1 MTEQDLRD
9 RLIRLEAQSE
19 ERLEQM
25 RSISR
30 NVEELV
36 ADLHQRRGQSDVTAT
51 VHRESREDR
60 VQRDTWLRAFLP
72 TGIMTGLWLGV
83 LELLR
88 RLGDYLA
95 ANGSASQ

>member
-1 MTEQDLRD
+1 MTEHEFRE
-9 RLIRLEAQSE
+9 RLTRLETQSE
-19 ERLEQM
+19 ERLEQL
-25 RSISR
+25 RKIGS
-30 NVEELV
+30 NVDELV
-36 ADLHQRRGQSDVTAT
+36 ADMHQRKGQSDVTAT

-95 ANGSASQ
+95 ANGSAAQ